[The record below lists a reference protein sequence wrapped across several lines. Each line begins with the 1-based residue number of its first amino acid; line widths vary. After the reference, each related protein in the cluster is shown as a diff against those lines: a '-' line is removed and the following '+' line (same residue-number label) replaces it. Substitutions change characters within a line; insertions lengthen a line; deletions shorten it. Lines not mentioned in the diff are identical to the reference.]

1 MNNEYFEYNVML
13 KMSKIIIII
22 DKIADKNIQISRI
35 NIDYDIKF
43 CYNSLRKRNN

>member
-22 DKIADKNIQISRI
+22 DKIADKNI
-35 NIDYDIKF
+35 
-43 CYNSLRKRNN
+43 